1 LITKQARKSSSVLFS
16 LLLLFYMFARFV
28 VYQGT
33 PVLFYLVVVF
43 SVGCFCLYF
52 LIVGKIYKSFHW
64 VFFVTFAVV
73 LLSFSSLVS
82 SLSLGLN
89 FRRFLYLGALLASNA
104 AFAYVL
110 NTQRLSW
117 KITSFYMIFVSLFSF
132 YLMYEGVN
140 PNMVFEDSSR
150 NTFSILLLEAS
161 ALLYIVIIQRN
172 DFTRFPLWPAI
183 LSFIISVWAI
193 GRSGILS
200 TGFLLC
206 GVIIA
211 NFLKSRKKLQ
221 YLLFTGVIVSCAL
234 VLFIGWQSESFA
246 LVVRKFSTEGLKAS
260 HRVEIAT
267 HYFQQIAE
275 NSLRLFFGYNV
286 QFDQYLANVWHSNLH
301 NSFLQLHSI
310 IGIGAIVLLFLIVR
324 GIYKKGK
331 TCILLWFIGGA
342 LLLRAATDT
351 PFLFG
356 PTDFLFFYFLFRDRD
371 CLQRTDRPVILP
383 IETQCMHERNEV
395 G

>member
-1 LITKQARKSSSVLFS
+1 
-16 LLLLFYMFARFV
+16 MFARFV
-28 VYQGT
+28 VFQGT
-33 PVLFYLVVVF
+33 PVLFYLVVLF

-52 LIVGKIYKSFHW
+52 LIVGKIYQSFHW
-64 VFFVTFAVV
+64 VFFMTLVV
-73 LLSFSSLVS
+73 ISLSFSSLVS
-82 SLSLGLN
+82 SLSLGLD
-89 FRRFLYLGALLASNA
+89 FRRFLYFGALLASNA

-110 NTQRLSW
+110 NAQRLSW
-117 KITSFYMIFVSLFSF
+117 KIISLYMIFISLFSF
-132 YLMYEGVN
+132 YLMYEGIN
-140 PNMVFEDSSR
+140 PNMVFENSSR

-183 LSFIISVWAI
+183 LSFVISVWAI

-206 GVIIA
+206 GVILA
-211 NFLKSRKKLQ
+211 NFLESRKKLR
-221 YLLFTGVIVSCAL
+221 YFVFTGVMVSCAL
-234 VLFIGWQSESFA
+234 ILFIGWQSESFA
-246 LVVRKFSTEGLKAS
+246 LVVGRFSTEGLKES

-275 NSLRLFFGYNV
+275 NPLRLFFGYDV
-286 QFDQYLANVWHSNLH
+286 QFDQYLANVWNSNLH
-301 NSFLQLHSI
+301 NSFLKLHSI

-331 TCILLWFIGGA
+331 TCMLLWFIGGA

-351 PFLFG
+351 AFLFG

-371 CLQRTDRPVILP
+371 CLQRTDRPVKLSIG
-383 IETQCMHERNEV
+383 TQCMHERNEA